1 LHRLPAIDLAV
12 LLIYNVGVVAFGCWF
27 VRRSRSS
34 EHFMAAGR
42 SLPGWAVGLSIFGS
56 YVSSISFL
64 ANPGKSYAD
73 NWNPFVFALS
83 LPLAAWISVKYF
95 VPFYRKTGEVSA
107 YHHLEHRF
115 GAWARTYAVVCFLLI
130 QLTRLGTILYLLALA
145 LQPLIGWDIKTLIL
159 VIGVLVIIYP
169 MLGGTE
175 GVIWTGV
182 VQSVVLIVG
191 PLVCIGV
198 LLNNMPE
205 GPSQIFRIAAE
216 RHKFSLG
223 SFGAS
228 LSQPTV
234 WVVFAYG
241 MVTNLQNFGIDQ
253 AYVQRYIT
261 ARSDRDAGRSVWMG
275 ALLYIPIGALFF
287 FIGTALFAFYQA
299 QPNLLLADTK
309 ADAVFPTFIRTQLP
323 VGLTGLVLAA
333 ICAAAMDSNLNCC
346 ATLVHCDVYERYFRR
361 AKSERE
367 SLGVLRLSTVVFG
380 ALSVIAAIAMINIKS
395 ALDVWWKYAGIFSGG
410 MVGLFLLGLV
420 SRRANN
426 TGAMV
431 GTAIGIVVVLWMT
444 FSPQLPSVPDWLR
457 SPFHDLLIMVVGTLM
472 ILGVGWL
479 VSCLTAA
486 RSAEHYLKEKIDAN
500 V

>member
-1 LHRLPAIDLAV
+1 LRHIDLAI

-34 EHFMAAGR
+34 EHFMSAGR

-64 ANPGKSYAD
+64 ANPGKSYD
-73 NWNPFVFALS
+73 TNWNFFAFAFS

-95 VPFYRKTGEVSA
+95 VPFYRKAGEVSA

-130 QLTRLGTILYLLALA
+130 QMTRLGTILYLLASA
-145 LQPLIGWDIKTLIL
+145 LQPLIEWDLRILIL
-159 VIGVLVIIYP
+159 LIGALVILYP

-182 VQSVVLIVG
+182 AQSLVLIVG

-198 LLNNMPE
+198 LLGNMPE

-228 LSQPTV
+228 VSDSTF
-234 WVVFAYG
+234 WVVLAYG

-275 ALLYIPIGALFF
+275 ALLYIPISALFF

-299 QPNLLLADTK
+299 QPHLLPAGTK
-309 ADAVFPTFIRTQLP
+309 ADLAFPHFIRTQLP

-333 ICAAAMDSNLNCC
+333 VCAAAMDSNLNCC
-346 ATLVHCDVYERYFRR
+346 ATLIHCDIYERYFRR
-361 AKSERE
+361 AKNERE
-367 SLGVLRLSTVVFG
+367 SLWVLRLSTFVFG
-380 ALSVIAAIAMINIKS
+380 ALSIVAALAMIEVKTV
-395 ALDVWWKYAGIFSGG
+395 LDVWWKYAGIFSGG
-410 MVGLFLLGLV
+410 MVGLFLLGLIW
-420 SRRANN
+420 RRANN
-426 TGAMV
+426 TGAIA
-431 GTAIGIVVVLWMT
+431 GTAVGIVAILWMT
-444 FSPQLPSVPDWLR
+444 FSPQWAAAPAWLR
-457 SPFHDLLIMVVGTLM
+457 SPFHNLLIMVVGTLT
-472 ILGVGWL
+472 ILTVGLL
-479 VSCLTAA
+479 VS
-486 RSAEHYLKEKIDAN
+486 RISRR
-500 V
+500 